1 MANRRRAHRA
11 AAAVLT
17 FGALLLTGCG
27 RDEEPASADRPLTV
41 AEALRSDADGPVRVH
56 GILIADGVAVR
67 LCSAILES
75 YPPQC
80 GRPWLVVRGLD
91 VVGDSNMEQAK
102 GVAWTSREATLVG
115 EVDEG
120 ILTVA
125 G

>member
-1 MANRRRAHRA
+1 MAHRRRTYRA
-11 AAAVLT
+11 AAAGLT
-17 FGALLLTGCG
+17 LLALLAGCG
-27 RDEEPASADRPLTV
+27 EDQSPGSAERPLTI
-41 AEALRSDADGPVRVH
+41 AEALREDVEGPVRVG

-80 GRPWLVVRGLD
+80 GGPWLVVRGLD

-102 GVAWTSREATLVG
+102 GIAWTSRPATLVG
-115 EVDEG
+115 EVDHG
-120 ILTVA
+120 VLTVA

>member
-1 MANRRRAHRA
+1 M
-11 AAAVLT
+11 
-17 FGALLLTGCG
+17 
-27 RDEEPASADRPLTV
+27 ADRTLSV
-41 AEALRSDADGPVRVH
+41 KEALRAKGGGPVRVR
-56 GILIADGVAVR
+56 GILIADGNEVR

-115 EVDEG
+115 RVDEG

>member
-1 MANRRRAHRA
+1 MAHRRRTYRA
-11 AAAVLT
+11 AAAGLT
-17 FGALLLTGCG
+17 LLALLAGCG
-27 RDEEPASADRPLTV
+27 GDESPASADRPLTV
-41 AEALRSDADGPVRVH
+41 EEALREDVEGPVRVR
-56 GILIADGVAVR
+56 GVLIADGVAVR

-102 GVAWTSREATLVG
+102 GVAWTSRPATLFG
-115 EVDEG
+115 EVDDG
-120 ILTVA
+120 VLTVP

>member
-1 MANRRRAHRA
+1 
-11 AAAVLT
+11 VLAERT
-17 FGALLLTGCG
+17 L
-27 RDEEPASADRPLTV
+27 SV
-41 AEALRSDADGPVRVH
+41 KEALRAKHDGPVRVR

-91 VVGDSNMEQAK
+91 VVGDSNMEQVD
-102 GVAWTSREATLVG
+102 GVAWTSRNVTLVG
-115 EVDEG
+115 RVDKG